1 MKKRFITALPVFNEV
16 TTVNEVLDEVL
27 KHSPDVLV
35 VDDGSTD
42 GTAELL
48 QQRNDIILV
57 QHEQNQGYGAALNTA
72 FQYAIE
78 HEYSIL
84 VTVDCD
90 GQHEPQRIMQF
101 VETCEDS
108 QVDIVSGSRY
118 FKKFDADSEAPEQ
131 RRKINQ
137 TITAVINEHLGF
149 GITDAFCGFKAYR
162 VAALR
167 TLEITEKGYAMP
179 LELWVQAACKE
190 LDVIE
195 VAVPLIYLDESRS
208 FGGDLDDGATRLNYY
223 YEVLNRSFAAL
234 PSNCEK
240 LQNER
245 VG

>member
-1 MKKRFITALPVFNEV
+1 
-16 TTVNEVLDEVL
+16 
-27 KHSPDVLV
+27 
-35 VDDGSTD
+35 
-42 GTAELL
+42 
-48 QQRNDIILV
+48 
-57 QHEQNQGYGAALNTA
+57 
-72 FQYAIE
+72 
-78 HEYSIL
+78 
-84 VTVDCD
+84 
-90 GQHEPQRIMQF
+90 MQF
-101 VETCEDS
+101 VETCEDL